1 MDYRW
6 DLSVLYDGI
15 DTEKYHIDEK
25 QLSEFVS
32 KLVSLSE
39 KTGKIADNELIDGYL
54 RINEQLTLTE
64 ARLFSYLNLRL
75 SALK

>member
-15 DTEKYHIDEK
+15 DTEKYHKDEK
-25 QLSEFVS
+25 LLSECVS

-54 RINEQLTLTE
+54 RCDL
-64 ARLFSYLNLRL
+64 
-75 SALK
+75 

>member
-15 DTEKYHIDEK
+15 DTEKYHKDEK
-25 QLSEFVS
+25 LLSECVS

-39 KTGKIADNELIDGYL
+39 KTGKIYCNI
-54 RINEQLTLTE
+54 
-64 ARLFSYLNLRL
+64 LNYE
-75 SALK
+75 SVSFYYKKIQKNMQV